1 MVALQND
8 LLRYTIVIKTARY
21 SQAVKAIVEALNA
34 NSYSL
39 VRLKNFWRKPGEAA
53 GETKADTTIKP
64 RLAR

>member
-1 MVALQND
+1 
-8 LLRYTIVIKTARY
+8 VIKTARY